1 MTRQEVISTFLRS
14 DPHNPLDLDRMA
26 RDTEGYTGDDME
38 CVRKESVLLQLTQE
52 HVCSQL
58 RAILPGHCTR

>member
-1 MTRQEVISTFLRS
+1 VNLI
-14 DPHNPLDLDRMA
+14 HNRLDLDRMA
-26 RDTEGYTGDDME
+26 RDTEGYTGADME
-38 CVRKESVLLQLTQE
+38 CVGKESVLLQLTQE

>member
-26 RDTEGYTGDDME
+26 RDTEGYTGADME
-38 CVRKESVLLQLTQE
+38 CVGKESVLLQLTKNM
-52 HVCSQL
+52 SAL
-58 RAILPGHCTR
+58 SFRAILPGHCTR